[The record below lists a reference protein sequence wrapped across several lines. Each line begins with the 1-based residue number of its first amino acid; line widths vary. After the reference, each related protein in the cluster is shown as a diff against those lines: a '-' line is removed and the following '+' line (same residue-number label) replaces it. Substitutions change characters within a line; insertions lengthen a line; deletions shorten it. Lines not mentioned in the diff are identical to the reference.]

1 MRKIEAQMVKAIRD
15 CKNWKSANTEVHV
28 DSDGLSFV
36 YLYGKKIAEIGEDFI
51 TLFDGGQRSATV
63 KSRLNAIL
71 HAFGSG
77 FDQVFQK
84 DFEWF
89 FHDSARS
96 VDVPFESG
104 MVIA

>member
-1 MRKIEAQMVKAIRD
+1 MRKIEAQMVNAIRD
-15 CKNWKSANTEVHV
+15 CKSWKCDNTKVTV

-36 YLYGKKIAEIGEDFI
+36 YLHGNKIAEIGEDFI
-51 TLFDGGQRSATV
+51 TLFDGGWRSVTT

-71 HAFGSG
+71 NAFGSG
-77 FDQVFQK
+77 FDGIFQK
-84 DFEWF
+84 DFQWF

-104 MVIA
+104 MTIA

>member
-1 MRKIEAQMVKAIRD
+1 MRKIETQMVNAIRD
-15 CKNWKSANTEVHV
+15 CKGWKSANTEVSV
-28 DSDGLSFV
+28 DCDGVSRV
-36 YLYGKKIAEIGEDFI
+36 YLHGNKIAEVGEDYI
-51 TLFDGGQRSATV
+51 TLFDGGWQSNTT

-71 HAFGSG
+71 SAFGSN
-77 FDQVFQK
+77 FDGIFQK
-84 DFEWF
+84 NFQWF